1 MPARICPAHQ
11 RKNIMKKLALLILA
25 ALMTVGL
32 ARAQET
38 LTGEWDC
45 LAVNPGPHDGVTSL
59 TCRSI
64 CYSDTPDENGSY
76 RRPNAISTPA
86 TYVCDSEPA
95 FVGKYR
101 QISYS
106 LCQDIVIS
114 SLPVDFDGYRGVAP
128 PIVCTPAS
136 TQSSGGGGSD
146 GGGNKALVAGGAMIA
161 GVALYHAFQP
171 SLPEGLTLEPTAH
184 VAYRDGFPASSFALR
199 GSYGNRSVLPEGLIL
214 ESTAHVAYR
223 DGFPASSFAL
233 RGAYGNWSISA
244 FSAHTGEQWSPLRAR
259 AQWQWV
265 WDF

>member
-1 MPARICPAHQ
+1 
-11 RKNIMKKLALLILA
+11 MKKLALLILA
-25 ALMTVGL
+25 ALMAVGL

-38 LTGEWDC
+38 LKGKWDC

-64 CYSDTPDENGSY
+64 CYSDTPDETGAY
-76 RRPNAISTPA
+76 ERPNAISTPA

-95 FVGKYR
+95 VYYNEQGIR
-101 QISYS
+101 LISYE
-106 LCQDIVIS
+106 LCQHIVIP
-114 SLPVDFDGYRGVAP
+114 SLPVDYDGYRGVAP

-136 TQSSGGGGSD
+136 AQSSESGGSD

-199 GSYGNRSVLPEGLIL
+199 GAYGNWSVLPEGLTL

-244 FSAHTGEQWSPLRAR
+244 FSAHTGEKWSQPRAR
-259 AQWQWV
+259 AQWQRV
-265 WDF
+265 WNF

>member
-1 MPARICPAHQ
+1 MQ
-11 RKNIMKKLALLILA
+11 KLALLILT
-25 ALMTVGL
+25 ALTVVGL

-45 LAVNPGPHDGVTSL
+45 LAFNPGPHDGLTSL

-64 CYSDTPDENGSY
+64 CYSDTPDETGAY
-76 RRPNAISTPA
+76 ERPNAISTPA
-86 TYVCDSEPA
+86 TYVCDSESA
-95 FVGKYR
+95 FTGGN
-101 QISYS
+101 ISAD
-106 LCQDIVIS
+106 LCQQIVIS
-114 SLPVDFDGYRGVAP
+114 SLPVDFEGYRGVAP

-136 TQSSGGGGSD
+136 AQSSGGGGSD

-199 GSYGNRSVLPEGLIL
+199 GSYGNRSVLPEGLTL

-244 FSAHTGEQWSPLRAR
+244 FSAHTGEKWSQPRAR